1 MAVTELCCLCCP
13 RPAARWGKLQLGS
26 HRQTWCT
33 GLWLPSRSLPH
44 VAAGR
49 GQHRQQSCPIAALTD
64 GLSCGLDM
72 PAVTHVDV
80 CLATLGNTA
89 RHMTQAGL
97 SPSACTRA

>member
-1 MAVTELCCLCCP
+1 MWQQDGDSTGS
-13 RPAARWGKLQLGS
+13 RAAQLLLS
-26 HRQTWCT
+26 QT
-33 GLWLPSRSLPH
+33 
-44 VAAGR
+44 A
-49 GQHRQQSCPIAALTD
+49 
-64 GLSCGLDM
+64 CGLDM